1 MARQVQRVRVTGKVQ
16 GVWFR
21 GWTQERAQALGLD
34 GWVRNEADGSVA
46 ALLAG
51 SPEAVARMLDAL
63 QDGPTLARV
72 DRVERVA
79 ASEEPAPEPGFH
91 ILR

>member
-1 MARQVQRVRVTGKVQ
+1 MAGQVQRVRVTGKVQ

-21 GWTQERAQALGLD
+21 GWTQERAAALGLD
-34 GWVRNEADGSVA
+34 GWVRNESDGSVA

-51 SPEAVARMLDAL
+51 PPEAVARMIDAL

-72 DRVERVA
+72 DRVERLEA
-79 ASEEPAPEPGFH
+79 EDPAPGPGFH